1 MKDTY
6 KTVKLGDIAEINSR
20 QINKDFSFKN
30 IRYIDIASVT
40 KGSIDNIQDLQT
52 SKAPSRAK
60 RLVKKNDILYST
72 VRPNLEHYTFIKND
86 LPNNTVASTGFA
98 VITPNQDLVN
108 PYYLYCLI
116 TQSQFTQ
123 YLSQVAEQAVSTY
136 PTVSPNVIADLELSL
151 PPLSEQK
158 RIANILSS
166 FDNKIEQLK
175 KENKILEDIAENIFK
190 EWFVKYNFP
199 NKDRKPYKDSG
210 GKMIDSE
217 LGPIPKGWRVGKL
230 GEICELKSGFAFK
243 GEDFVKNSSTEVV
256 KIKDILGQGQID
268 TSNLSYVSNSV
279 IEQNSKLSK
288 FILSEGDILIA
299 MSGNT
304 TGKIGLMPKTEKNIF
319 LNQRVGK
326 IFFKNL
332 AYYSFVYNFL
342 MTNNYEQKILNMG
355 YGSAQPNINPEQI
368 AAIRIVLPNTTILQ
382 KYKTFSTYFIKKQLH
397 NLRLI
402 ALYKHT
408 RNNLLNKLY

>member
-1 MKDTY
+1 MEKVDY
-6 KTVKLGDIAEINSR
+6 KRVKLGDIAEINSR

-40 KGSIDNIQDLQT
+40 KGSIDNIQNLQT

-98 VITPNQDLVN
+98 VITPNQDSVN

-136 PTVSPNVIADLELSL
+136 PTVSPNIIADLDLSI

-175 KENKILEDIAENIFK
+175 KENNILENIAQSIFK

-199 NKDRKPYKDSG
+199 NDNGKPYRDSG

-217 LGPIPKGWRVGKL
+217 LGLIPEGWRVGKL
-230 GEICELKSGFAFK
+230 GEILELKSGYPFSSKDYVEKSSQQIIRISDVKGNGTVETKSAFYISEK
-243 GEDFVKNSSTEVV
+243 AKN
-256 KIKDILGQGQID
+256 
-268 TSNLSYVSNSV
+268 
-279 IEQNSKLSK
+279 NSKVDDFLLSPGDML
-288 FILSEGDILIA
+288 LS
-299 MSGNT
+299 MSGSVGRIGIVPTSKNT
-304 TGKIGLMPKTEKNIF
+304 LY

-326 IFFKNL
+326 LFFYEDLFYYYIKNL
-332 AYYSFVYNFL
+332 LLSGQFESL
-342 MTNNYEQKILNMG
+342 ISNMG
-355 YGSAQPNINPEQI
+355 YGSVQQNINPNQI
-368 AAIRIVLPNTTILQ
+368 HSINIVIPKKEEITKYNLVAKAQDAKRNKNTDKIVL
-382 KYKTFSTYFIKKQLH
+382 SEE
-397 NLRLI
+397 
-402 ALYKHT
+402 T
-408 RNNLLNKLY
+408 RNILLRKLIL

>member
-1 MKDTY
+1 
-6 KTVKLGDIAEINSR
+6 LGDIAEINSR

-40 KGSIDNIQDLQT
+40 KGSIDNIQNLQT

-98 VITPNQDLVN
+98 VITPNQDSVN

-136 PTVSPNVIADLELSL
+136 PTVSPNIIADLDLSI

-175 KENKILEDIAENIFK
+175 KENNILENIAQSIFK

-199 NKDRKPYKDSG
+199 NNDGKPYKDSG

-217 LGPIPKGWRVGKL
+217 LGLIPDGWGVDLIGKYINIR
-230 GEICELKSGFAFK
+230 GG
-243 GEDFVKNSSTEVV
+243 GTPSTKEPEYW
-256 KIKDILGQGQID
+256 
-268 TSNLSYVSNSV
+268 N
-279 IEQNSKLSK
+279 
-288 FILSEGDILIA
+288 GDINWTTPRDLA
-299 MSGNT
+299 NLDGLFLFDSGT
-304 TGKIGLMPKTEKNIF
+304 KITPLGLKRISSGLLPIGTLLLSSRAPIGYLAFAQVETAINQGFIVF
-319 LNQRVGK
+319 L
-326 IFFKNL
+326 
-332 AYYSFVYNFL
+332 
-342 MTNNYEQKILNMG
+342 
-355 YGSAQPNINPEQI
+355 PNSY
-368 AAIRIVLPNTTILQ
+368 LPNTYMYLWLKRNMKLIQSIANGSTFMEVNKENLKNFKIIIPAKDQLDIFSSKIEILFEKMSKNEYDIGKFKQ
-382 KYKTFSTYFIKKQLH
+382 VKTALLHKLFIGS
-397 NLRLI
+397 
-402 ALYKHT
+402 
-408 RNNLLNKLY
+408 

>member
-175 KENKILEDIAENIFK
+175 KENNILEDIAQSIFK

-199 NKDRKPYKDSG
+199 NKDGKPYKDNN

-217 LGPIPKGWRVGKL
+217 LGGIPEEWIAGKL
-230 GEICELKSGFAFK
+230 GDIGIRINERVGEEKNTIVLSAINSGELVKSQDFFEKKVYSNSLRNYIKCQKGDFAYNPARINIGSIGRNKLSDNCCVSPVYIVFRPSDSYGIWLEFLLTSKRFKQHTNLVANGSVRQSLNYDGFSIFPCIIPSKVIIEQFNNLISIIHNQTTISA
-243 GEDFVKNSSTEVV
+243 N
-256 KIKDILGQGQID
+256 KIKTLNILR
-268 TSNLSYVSNSV
+268 N
-279 IEQNSKLSK
+279 E
-288 FILSEGDILIA
+288 LI
-299 MSGNT
+299 ND
-304 TGKIGLMPKTEKNIF
+304 
-319 LNQRVGK
+319 
-326 IFFKNL
+326 
-332 AYYSFVYNFL
+332 
-342 MTNNYEQKILNMG
+342 
-355 YGSAQPNINPEQI
+355 
-368 AAIRIVLPNTTILQ
+368 
-382 KYKTFSTYFIKKQLH
+382 
-397 NLRLI
+397 LI
-402 ALYKHT
+402 
-408 RNNLLNKLY
+408 